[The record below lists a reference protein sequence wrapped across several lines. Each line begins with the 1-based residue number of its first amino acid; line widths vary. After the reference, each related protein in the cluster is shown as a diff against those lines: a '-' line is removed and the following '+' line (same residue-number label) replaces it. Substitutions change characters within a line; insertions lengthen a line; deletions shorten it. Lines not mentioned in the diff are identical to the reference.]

1 MSQWFI
7 NEQDSLRS
15 GWKVLGFFLIFL
27 ALELVFGIIIFVPAK
42 LLHVSLMPSMAFGVW
57 SSAALGALACYI
69 CVRLE
74 KRSFLDLGF
83 HFRGRWLT
91 ELLAGTLGGILL
103 ILITALVVRGFGGFH
118 WERATSVGARPLL
131 IAAFVFLGVGFNEE
145 ILSRG
150 YPFQRLV
157 EGAGPWVGQ
166 LVFAALFALMHW
178 GNPGMHGATKAWAT
192 LNIALAAILLGFCY
206 LRTKSLALPIGV
218 HLGWNWAQG
227 SLLGFGVSGTT
238 DIKGAWTPVFHGKP
252 EWLTGGAFGLEASLP
267 CALVCGAVVLA
278 LWRWKG
284 TGPVVEPSVA
294 PSVDAS
300 TASAS

>member
-1 MSQWFI
+1 MPNWLVKIFMNKQG
-7 NEQDSLRS
+7 SLRN
-15 GWKVLGFFLIFL
+15 GWKLLGFLCLYMGFS
-27 ALELVFGIIIFVPAK
+27 ALLPLGWK
-42 LLHVSLMPSMAFGVW
+42 LLPGPRVPPGIWTF
-57 SSAALGALACYI
+57 AAGGALATYV

-74 KRSFLDLGF
+74 GRPSSSVGFLPG
-83 HFRGRWLT
+83 RRWLL
-91 ELLAGTLGGILL
+91 ECLAGTLGGILL
-103 ILITALVVRGFGGFH
+103 ILLAALVVRGLDGFH
-118 WERATSVGARPLL
+118 WQRVPGIGARQLLLSAWPLL
-131 IAAFVFLGVGFNEE
+131 GVAFREE
-145 ILSRG
+145 LLARG

-166 LVFAALFALMHW
+166 LVFAGVFALAHW

-192 LNIALAAILLGFCY
+192 LNIALAGLLLGFCY
-206 LRTKSLALPIGV
+206 LRTRSLALPIGV

-238 DIKGAWTPVFHGKP
+238 DLRGFWIPVFHGKP

-267 CALVCGAVVLA
+267 CALVSAVAVFL

-284 TGPVVEPSVA
+284 SAADETTGG
-294 PSVDAS
+294 AS